1 MRLFL
6 AMLCAQLAMKTSS
19 ASSSAQKTSEMRI
32 LLGTMTFGG
41 QTAASDALA
50 QLELFYAMVFKSLT

>member
-1 MRLFL
+1 MRPL
-6 AMLCAQLAMKTSS
+6 LCTALLTLLAMKAS
-19 ASSSAQKTSEMRI
+19 AAQKSSEMRI

-50 QLELFYAMVFKSLT
+50 QLELFQSLVLPLYMTS

>member
-1 MRLFL
+1 MRPL
-6 AMLCAQLAMKTSS
+6 LCTALLSSLAMKAS
-19 ASSSAQKTSEMRI
+19 AAQKSSEMRI

-50 QLELFYAMVFKSLT
+50 QLELFKSLVLPLSMAS